1 MSQYDYDD
9 SPKPAKAPTKLDMWD
24 MMSILTL
31 LITLCIGAYFLA
43 VFVSPDASYNPFAP
57 SRNALPTA
65 TITQIQ
71 PPATWTA
78 TLVEMTSTP
87 TLTLVPT
94 FTLEPSPTLVSLI
107 TPTATLVPTNTASP
121 TATPKAP
128 FSATV
133 TYIDST
139 IIHPEAACNW
149 QGVAGTIVDTNN
161 ADMLGITVRLGGFY
175 NAKSKNELTV
185 SGIAP
190 AYGKSGFEFFLG
202 TAPVD
207 SNALLTVQIL
217 DLAGLPLS
225 GPITIN
231 TYSDCTKNLV
241 LVKFKKNR

>member
-9 SPKPAKAPTKLDMWD
+9 SPQPSKAPMKLDMWD

-31 LITLCIGAYFLA
+31 LLTLCIGAYFLA
-43 VFVSPDASYNPFAP
+43 VFVSPDSSYNPFAP

-107 TPTATLVPTNTASP
+107 TPTDTRVPTNTASP

-149 QGVAGTIVDTNN
+149 QGVAGTIVDTSN
-161 ADMLGITVRLGGFY
+161 ADMLGIAIRLSGFY

-202 TAPVD
+202 ATPLASD
-207 SNALLTVQIL
+207 GLLSIQIL
-217 DLAGLPLS
+217 DQAGLPLS

-231 TYSDCTKNLV
+231 TYADCTKNLV